1 LSRLLAEERD
11 QRGTKGNRNQDR
23 LERTRGISETRT
35 PHIDRQCHGE
45 GLPILVPLDTGRHW
59 LESSSHQARA
69 MGKVTQMKQK
79 QKRAGTHIPI
89 LPLGGSKRVSASDW
103 RKDLVVSWL
112 FQTCIRLQT
121 SLNQRFLKFG
131 MTVQEASVLLR
142 CVEARQWSPGKLSV
156 VLGRDKAMVT
166 RFVDRLEAVHLITR
180 ERNPRDKRLSIIKP
194 TGKGKR
200 LAQDLASVFDK
211 VRRELFVGTRE
222 RDIRRLSQLL
232 RRLHEKAVRI
242 GISANGPRRRRIGR
256 RRVGS
261 VGLQP
266 SQRQLAEPSVPP
278 LADEKKEDID
288 SGLYS
293 RV

>member
-1 LSRLLAEERD
+1 LQKKGANEVRKGIKTDENGLAEFP
-11 QRGTKGNRNQDR
+11 R
-23 LERTRGISETRT
+23 LERHTLTVSVTAKGYRSYFRWIRA
-35 PHIDRQCHGE
+35 
-45 GLPILVPLDTGRHW
+45 DTG
-59 LESSSHQARA
+59 SSPARIRLRA

-79 QKRAGTHIPI
+79 QERAGTHIPI

-121 SLNQRFLKFG
+121 SLNRRFLKFG

-142 CVEARQWSPGKLSV
+142 CVEARQSSPGKLSA

-222 RDIRRLSQLL
+222 RDIWRLSQLL
-232 RRLHEKAVRI
+232 RKLHQKAERI
-242 GISANGPRRRRIGR
+242 GIPANGHTRRRRIGR
-256 RRVGS
+256 RRVRV
-261 VGLQP
+261 VGLQAG
-266 SQRQLAEPSVPP
+266 QVQLAEPSVPP
-278 LADEKKEDID
+278 HADHNERA
-288 SGLYS
+288 LC
-293 RV
+293 